1 MPPHDSMEGLQLN
14 AATSSHLEQAGEIMG
29 RMKLRDSEWQKEGV
43 SNRGHSIGVR
53 NRAGFTYHEL
63 A

>member
-1 MPPHDSMEGLQLN
+1 MEGLQLN